1 MLLCVMVSVSAVSA
15 ADNMTE
21 EIISIETD
29 NSNEIINENA
39 ADSIEYDVVSVCAD
53 DNLTVSEIDDEL
65 REGSYFR
72 EGPDGYIDSYDK
84 TLTHKSSTKYSVR
97 LVGESPSGESVSF
110 IVYKGDSGVH
120 VGTYSSIADSNG
132 YAYLNKDLEPGKYW
146 VKMVS
151 DNYGSVYNTLTVKIN
166 GYRDAKIDITDTYY
180 KYGPGDVI
188 FHWEGYLKGYFNIY
202 KGNKLIHKKLIYPKA
217 SKVLTDDDF
226 SQYVY
231 LTKKLAL
238 GTYTVKITNTNGK
251 VIKKASFKVTKM
263 PTYVYRPNVKF
274 TSGGTKHLTVTVY
287 NKIDDDSAS
296 GSVKVTIDGKTYK
309 AKLNGGEANIKIKV
323 PSKTKTYT
331 CKASFLEN
339 SKFKSSSKTFK
350 ITVKKPVTKK
360 IKKTT
365 EKSTINKKSNS
376 KYVTL
381 KVKYHKF
388 ISKTVKGDR
397 VFSYYT
403 TTNGQYSPG
412 IYIEAWGGSTPSSP
426 KHIKLTKAT
435 FFFKKSNG
443 KIVTTTK
450 SPRYGMINCKLNG
463 YTPYKVKVFY
473 R

>member
-29 NSNEIINENA
+29 NSNEIIDENA

-263 PTYVYRPNVKF
+263 PTYIYSPNVKF
-274 TSGGTKHLTVTVY
+274 TSGGTKHLTVSVY

-296 GSVKVTIDGKTYK
+296 GSVKVAIDGNDIYVAGLCVYFTD
-309 AKLNGGEANIKIKV
+309 AW
-323 PSKTKTYT
+323 
-331 CKASFLEN
+331 
-339 SKFKSSSKTFK
+339 
-350 ITVKKPVTKK
+350 VKG
-360 IKKTT
+360 
-365 EKSTINKKSNS
+365 TIN
-376 KYVTL
+376 
-381 KVKYHKF
+381 
-388 ISKTVKGDR
+388 
-397 VFSYYT
+397 
-403 TTNGQYSPG
+403 
-412 IYIEAWGGSTPSSP
+412 GSTVTFPSASYSRSMPYAPLLIWYGSP
-426 KHIKLTKAT
+426 
-435 FFFKKSNG
+435 F
-443 KIVTTTK
+443 
-450 SPRYGMINCKLNG
+450 R
-463 YTPYKVKVFY
+463 
-473 R
+473 